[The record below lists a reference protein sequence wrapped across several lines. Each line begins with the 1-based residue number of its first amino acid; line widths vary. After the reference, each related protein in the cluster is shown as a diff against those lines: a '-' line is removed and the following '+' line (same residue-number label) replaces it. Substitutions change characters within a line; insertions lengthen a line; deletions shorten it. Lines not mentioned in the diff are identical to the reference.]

1 MSLIKQYY
9 RIYSKYDAAA
19 IANSPLGRLMLLGW
33 SLSGKVLW
41 KLGRL
46 ERKPWFTRSS
56 MHSVRHIMA
65 EAKRRHEDPFI
76 LPPEVQSLRELRVGC
91 ITDDFTLL
99 AFSPECEMCPV
110 TSADWK
116 QALEEFKPHLL
127 LVESAWMGKEE
138 SWKWKVSVLSP
149 ELVELVVWCKRNGVP
164 TVFWNKEDPKHYQTF
179 IRAAEFFDVVFTT
192 DADCIS
198 DYRGRLD
205 TERVHLLPFAA
216 QPTMHNPI
224 ETYDRKDSFCF
235 AGSYYTQQMDRN
247 ITFSRF
253 VTAISSIGEL
263 EIFDRYLN
271 TQDVRMSFPD
281 RYKQFIVGTLPPEE
295 MDRAYKGY
303 TYGINM
309 NTIKGSQTMFARRVF
324 ELLAS
329 NTICVGNYSRGL
341 RNFLG
346 DLTVCT
352 DDVEWFKRK
361 ILSLQ
366 LDRQDRDKYRLAGLR
381 TVMLDHTYRH
391 RLAHIVR
398 CTFDRALDLGAPK
411 VTVVATPRDQ
421 GELEAVLESY
431 RSQRYEPKSLLLM
444 VESTLEVPPVKNS
457 MVIRPGEASQDL
469 DLGHVA
475 YFCAEDSYG
484 PNYLVDLALGAWWS
498 GAQAVGK
505 SSYFSGRQAEER
517 GAGQEYH
524 FVPYLEWRAALV
536 DVISSGLTLRDV
548 LASIQVG
555 IVDMPVCLS
564 LDRFNYCRD
573 HQGVCYSGEDL
584 PIVDQGIPFDDM
596 VHQLE
601 GSEREGDMILGKS
614 DMLYLCGSYPVANRA
629 PAFNF
634 LHVRPELARR
644 HGAMIDVVRLNRQG
658 ERGYYAL
665 RDVDVAHLPA
675 RTIKDVLASGAYHHL
690 QVHLLNDELWRA
702 VLPHI
707 GTHRTEVFV
716 YGPEIVVPKV
726 PDHYVHFRRER
737 RTLEHHAREMTAMWQ
752 EVFASGVKLVFPS
765 EHLAKDVME
774 QMGVTLEEGRYRI
787 SPVPVD
793 PTIYKAPPSHPSR
806 RNKVLC
812 VRPYAG
818 TMVDL
823 QLLVATV
830 EALAASPDFRQLTIT
845 LAGGWSRYEE
855 VLAPLRRFENV
866 RILDQD
872 LSFEGKADLF
882 AKHGVFLAPYGAD
895 PHGTVLAEAMACAMV
910 PVVTDIGAV
919 REVADDRSA
928 RIVAPNAADLARA
941 VLELA
946 ASPQQFNE
954 MAENARLRSL
964 TVRGAQ
970 WYNDEL
976 DRAHYGPS

>member
-1 MSLIKQYY
+1 MNWTRMYY
-9 RIYSKYDAAA
+9 RIYARYDAAA
-19 IANSPLGRLMLLGW
+19 IADSIIGRILLWTIG
-33 SLSGKVLW
+33 LVGKVMYNI
-41 KLGRL
+41 GMTND
-46 ERKPWFTRSS
+46 KPWFTRSS
-56 MHSVRHIMA
+56 MFSVRDIID
-65 EAKRRHEDPFI
+65 EARRRRHDDPFI

-99 AFSPECEMCPV
+99 AFSPECEMCSV

-127 LVESAWMGKEE
+127 LVESAWMGKDE

-179 IRAAEFFDVVFTT
+179 IRAAELFDVVFTT

-198 DYRGRLD
+198 DYRDRLD
-205 TERVHLLPFAA
+205 TDRVHLLPFAA

-361 ILSLQ
+361 VQALQ

-398 CTFDRALDLGAPK
+398 CTFDRTLDLGAPK

-421 GELEAVLESY
+421 EELEAVLESY
-431 RSQRYEPKSLLLM
+431 RAQRYEPKSLLL
-444 VESTLEVPPVKNS
+444 VVDASLRGPTCQEL
-457 MVIRPGEASQDL
+457 MVIGPGEAPQDL

-517 GAGQEYH
+517 GDGPGVPFRVPSGVARGAGGRWQQ
-524 FVPYLEWRAALV
+524 RAHL
-536 DVISSGLTLRDV
+536 GEV

-564 LDRFNYCRD
+564 LDRFNYCRE

-584 PIVDQGIPFDDM
+584 PMVDQGIPFDDM

-601 GSEREGDMILGKS
+601 GAEREGEVMLGKS
-614 DMLYLCGSYPVANRA
+614 DLLYLCGTYPVANRA

-644 HGAMIDVVRLNRQG
+644 HGAMLDVVRLNRQG
-658 ERGYYAL
+658 EKGYYAL

-675 RTIKDVLASGAYHHL
+675 RTVRDVLASGAYHHL
-690 QVHLLNDELWRA
+690 QVHLLNEELWRA
-702 VLPHI
+702 VRPHI

-716 YGPEIVVPKV
+716 YGPEIVVPEV
-726 PDHYVHFRRER
+726 PEHHVHFRRER
-737 RTLEHHAREMTAMWQ
+737 RTLEHHAQDMTAMWQ
-752 EVFASGVKLVFPS
+752 EVLASEVKLVFPS
-765 EHLAKDVME
+765 EHLAQEVME
-774 QMGVTLEEGRYRI
+774 QMGVRLEEGRYRI

-793 PTIYKAPPSHPSR
+793 PTIYKAPPPHPSR

-830 EALAASPDFRQLTIT
+830 EALAASPDFRQLTHHHSRRMVPVR
-845 LAGGWSRYEE
+845 GG
-855 VLAPLRRFENV
+855 VGPPAPLRERQGSWTRTPRSRARPTFSPSTGSSW
-866 RILDQD
+866 RPTARTRT
-872 LSFEGKADLF
+872 GP
-882 AKHGVFLAPYGAD
+882 HWRRRWPAPWS
-895 PHGTVLAEAMACAMV
+895 
-910 PVVTDIGAV
+910 
-919 REVADDRSA
+919 R
-928 RIVAPNAADLARA
+928 
-941 VLELA
+941 
-946 ASPQQFNE
+946 
-954 MAENARLRSL
+954 
-964 TVRGAQ
+964 
-970 WYNDEL
+970 W
-976 DRAHYGPS
+976 